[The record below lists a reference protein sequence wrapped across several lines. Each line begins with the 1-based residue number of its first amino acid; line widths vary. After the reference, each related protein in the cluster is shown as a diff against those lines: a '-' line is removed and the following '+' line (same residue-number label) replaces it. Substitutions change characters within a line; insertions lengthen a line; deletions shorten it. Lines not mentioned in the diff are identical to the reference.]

1 VPAFFVVDK
10 DSLEANQE
18 EFESSVKQCLIR
30 EGMAGTQTMVRSSGV
45 SETMRDR
52 GRLLSAIST
61 DEDVCSTIKRLAVR
75 LAEQGISKV
84 HWIVQEYV
92 RPVRKGHLSN
102 ERRLS
107 YEKRDWVAEIEPE
120 RDQPGDTA
128 PVAVRLWREGTDVS
142 NFDLRCSSELE
153 ITLRLKQVARW
164 ATRLS
169 SRLHF
174 EWVWSGM
181 AVRIVQAD
189 IADPTGGVDPNSLR
203 PADIPA
209 IAFESL
215 RVFKTAS
222 AADFVQYG
230 KLRNAKIYKGLGYQM
245 PEFFVLIDQATMAEI
260 LRGEISASLAHDLAE
275 LTKRPLIIRT
285 DGTEIPQSKREM
297 LPRSDELRSLAAA
310 KDWLTAKFKPSIE
323 ANGLQTAALCLIA
336 HHFIP
341 SVSAAW
347 ARAEPGKRMVRVE
360 SLWGLPEGLYWYSH
374 DTFEVDTQ
382 QNVPTASTD
391 LPLRERLR
399 YKGTFV
405 APDEEGRWVPRRT
418 AVPHDWTRS
427 ISRRSW
433 ITEIAVTTRRV
444 AEQENFPVVVMW
456 FIDNDPRATRHS
468 VLPWYHSRSKLDVP
482 KAAPRRKL
490 TLASDFR
497 IETANDWK
505 ELKSQVGSGNRIE
518 RVVIEPKDPELI
530 RSQEFAEELGDFA
543 ATHNIVVEL
552 AGGILS
558 HAYYM
563 LQRQGAQVEC
573 TDLFGADEDIIE
585 YNKLVRDKVP
595 AVIEGGGEDV
605 EVVRLRGD
613 ALVTA
618 LRQKLI
624 EEAFEALDAK
634 SGDEL
639 IGELADV
646 QEVIYGICNA
656 LQITPEQLDLER
668 TKKLARRG
676 GFDNGVMLKRTSLAR
691 SLSHRDNVANKPAI
705 AVNPDETPTQIIV
718 EPAAIPSTPPYR
730 RADMRNVDQRPE
742 KLLTF
747 ETEANKIGTVKETT
761 SFTIPIERES
771 RHFTLTV
778 ELTRSRS
785 SLRGTVSLRLEPS
798 QLEIELRESGTSAS
812 SQTIEKGGTPVMRTP
827 YWVIPCT
834 ACTGVHGLSQ
844 PMTGDRNPYAGKQI
858 DFVCPVTGGAVT
870 SSGDNVRRENI
881 EAPFPALTFRLT

>member
-1 VPAFFVVDK
+1 M
-10 DSLEANQE
+10 
-18 EFESSVKQCLIR
+18 
-30 EGMAGTQTMVRSSGV
+30 G
-45 SETMRDR
+45 DR
-52 GRLLSAIST
+52 GRLVSAISPP
-61 DEDVCSTIKRLAVR
+61 DEVFDTINRLALR
-75 LAEQGISKV
+75 LADQNLGKV
-84 HWIVQEYV
+84 HWIVQEYIPP
-92 RPVRKGHLSN
+92 RRKGHLSN

-107 YEKRDWVAEIEPE
+107 YEKRDWVAEVEPE
-120 RDQPGDTA
+120 GDQPGDTA

-142 NFDLRCSSELE
+142 DLDLSCTSELE

-174 EWVWSGM
+174 EWVWNGT

-189 IADPTGGVDPNSLR
+189 AAEPTGGIDPTSLR
-203 PADIPA
+203 PTDIPT
-209 IAFESL
+209 IALESL
-215 RVFKTAS
+215 RLFRAATN
-222 AADFVQYG
+222 ADFEQYG
-230 KLRNAKIYKGLGYQM
+230 KLRNAKIYRELGYQM
-245 PEFFVLIDQATMAEI
+245 PQFFVLTDETTIAEI
-260 LRGEISASLAHDLAE
+260 LRGEISSLLAHDLAE

-285 DGTEIPQSKREM
+285 DGVGIPASKREM
-297 LPRSDELRSLAAA
+297 LPRSDELRTFEAA
-310 KDWLTAKFKPSIE
+310 KNWLTAKFKLAID
-323 ANGLQTAALCLIA
+323 ANGLPMAALCLIA

-382 QNVPTASTD
+382 QNVPTATTD

-405 APDEEGRWVPRRT
+405 APDGEGKWVPCRT

-444 AEQENFPVVVMW
+444 AEHEQFPVVLMW
-456 FIDNDPRATRHS
+456 FVDNDPRATRHS
-468 VLPWYHSRSKLDVP
+468 VLPWFHSRSNLDVP

-490 TLASDFR
+490 TLASDFK
-497 IETANDWK
+497 IETTSDWG
-505 ELKSQVGSGNRIE
+505 ELKSQVTSGTKIE

-530 RSQEFAEELGDFA
+530 RSQEFAEELADFA

-573 TDLFGADEDIIE
+573 IDLFGADEDIIE

-605 EVVRLRGD
+605 EVVQLKGD

-624 EEAFEALDAK
+624 EEAFESLDAK

-639 IGELADV
+639 IGELADL
-646 QEVIYGICNA
+646 QEVIYGICKA
-656 LQITPEQLDLER
+656 LQITPEQLEVER

-676 GFDNGVMLKRTSLAR
+676 GFDNGVMLKRTSLPR
-691 SLSHRDNVANKPAI
+691 SLSPRESDTHKPMI
-705 AVNPDETPTQIIV
+705 STNQGETPALIIA

-730 RADMRNVDQRPE
+730 RSDMRNVDQRPE

-747 ETEANKIGTVKETT
+747 ETELNKIGTAKESTNFAI
-761 SFTIPIERES
+761 SIGHES

-785 SLRGTVSLRLEPS
+785 SLRGTARLRLEPS
-798 QLEIELRESGTSAS
+798 QLEI
-812 SQTIEKGGTPVMRTP
+812 K
-827 YWVIPCT
+827 
-834 ACTGVHGLSQ
+834 LS
-844 PMTGDRNPYAGKQI
+844 DSEDK
-858 DFVCPVTGGAVT
+858 
-870 SSGDNVRRENI
+870 
-881 EAPFPALTFRLT
+881 